1 MKFKSLKSTLLW
13 LLIPA
18 LVITMLISLW
28 ASNLELR
35 GQVNTAFDRSLA
47 GAIRSIEVNIKTEDG
62 GLAMEQPFYMLEFFE
77 LTTRSTAYFR
87 VATEDKLTEIG
98 YVDLPLPT
106 TPLDTGKAVFYNRNY
121 LDQPM
126 RIAAIAIRPKD
137 GLLYNPESRIIIQ
150 VAESMSSREDF
161 INQLIWQSVRKDFVV
176 LAIFILLLSGGIII
190 ALRPLKAL
198 SKEIKNRSVDNLLPI
213 DEKELPKEIKP
224 LVQAIN
230 LHLARYIKRNITQ
243 QQFLDDASHQL
254 RTPLSV
260 LTMQVDYAKKL
271 AKTTEM
277 EEVLSAIQQRL
288 GNTIQLTNQLLA
300 LAKVRD
306 AADKLTANVSRETID
321 ICQLAAEVV
330 SNLLPTAR
338 KKRMDY
344 GQELPEHPVMINGI
358 EWLLKEALSNL
369 ISNAIKYCPVRAHIT
384 VSVLEEKEHII
395 LQVEDNGPGMS
406 PEDIALAGK
415 RFRRGT
421 SGKEKYGSGL
431 GLAIVSTIAEINR
444 ARLEIFSKKN
454 ETGLIVR
461 LVFHKIPMDYPN
473 KSRFS
478 SN

>member
-1 MKFKSLKSTLLW
+1 
-13 LLIPA
+13 
-18 LVITMLISLW
+18 MLISLW

-35 GQVNTAFDRSLA
+35 GQVNKAFDRSLA

-87 VATEDKLTEIG
+87 VATEDRLTEIG
-98 YVDLPLPT
+98 YTDLPLPAT
-106 TPLDTGKAVFYNRNY
+106 ALKTNKAVFYNQDY
-121 LDQPM
+121 LGQPM
-126 RIAAIAIRPKD
+126 RIAAIAIRPEA

-150 VAESMSSREDF
+150 VAESIASREAF

-198 SKEIKNRSVDNLLPI
+198 SSEIKNRSFDNLMPI

-230 LHLARYIKRNITQ
+230 LHLERYIKRNITQ

-271 AKTTEM
+271 AQTTEM
-277 EEVLSAIQQRL
+277 EEVLTAIQQRL

-330 SNLLPTAR
+330 NNLLPSAR

-344 GQELPEHPVMINGI
+344 GQELPDQPIMINGI
-358 EWLLKEALSNL
+358 EWLLKEALSNI
-369 ISNAIKYCPVRAHIT
+369 ISNAIKYCPMRSRIT
-384 VSVLEEKEHII
+384 VAVLDEQEHII
-395 LQVEDNGPGMS
+395 LQVEDNGPGMN

-415 RFRRGT
+415 RFRRGA

-431 GLAIVSTIAEINR
+431 GLAIVNTIAEINR
-444 ARLEIFSKKN
+444 ARFEIISKKN

-461 LVFHKIPMDYPN
+461 LIFNKPPMDYPD
-473 KSRFS
+473 KGRFS
-478 SN
+478 